1 MSLRK
6 SSTRRNRER
15 GSVLLIAMIALV
27 AMVTLGSLTVVT
39 VRSALSGTTHDRFK
53 AVALSAAEAGIAV
66 GLDYARQRIVPGDLW
81 SGLVEPPSP
90 LPILLLDLPGNTVRP
105 GPPGNGNIFNPD
117 AQAWYEVEF
126 LNNTDDGPYVPMVG
140 AVPPD
145 REPCR
150 GKHLGFCQ
158 GNDTD
163 GRIIIR
169 STGHGPNNAAVRLE
183 LEIQSPSIFG
193 AACDSGDA
201 TNSGNSYCGRIGD
214 TANQV
219 AR

>member
-27 AMVTLGSLTVVT
+27 ALITLGSLTVVT
-39 VRSALSGTTHDRFK
+39 VRSALSGSTHDRFK

-90 LPILLLDLPGNTVRP
+90 SPILLLDLPGNTVRP
-105 GPPGNGNIFNPD
+105 GQLGNIFRED

-126 LNNTDDGPYVPMVG
+126 INNTDDGPYIGPSG
-140 AVPPD
+140 TPP
-145 REPCR
+145 ECA

-183 LEIQSPSIFG
+183 LEIQSPSVFG
-193 AACDSGDA
+193 AACDSGES
-201 TNSGNSYCGRIGD
+201 TNSGNSYCGRVND
-214 TANQV
+214 TTNQV

>member
-15 GSVLLIAMIALV
+15 GSVLLVAMIALV
-27 AMVTLGSLTVVT
+27 ALVLLGSLTIVT
-39 VRSALSGTTHDRFK
+39 VRSSLSGSTHERFK

-66 GLDYARQRIVPGDLW
+66 GINYARQRFVPGAFWSDL
-81 SGLVEPPSP
+81 VDPEQIAHRP
-90 LPILLLDLPGNTVRP
+90 LDLPGNAAQP
-105 GPPGNGNIFNPD
+105 GQAGNIFHED
-117 AQAWYEVEF
+117 ARAWFEVEF
-126 LNNTDDGPYVPMVG
+126 LNNVDDGSYVGPSGSPPECANKHVG
-140 AVPPD
+140 Y
-145 REPCR
+145 
-150 GKHLGFCQ
+150 CQ

-183 LEIQSPSIFG
+183 VEIMNPAVQPVPCNTG
-193 AACDSGDA
+193 DS
-201 TNSGNSYCGRIGD
+201 TNSGNSYCGGIGNTSD
-214 TANQV
+214 QV

>member
-15 GSVLLIAMIALV
+15 GSVLLVAMIALV
-27 AMVTLGSLTVVT
+27 ALVLLGSLTIVT
-39 VRSALSGTTHDRFK
+39 VRSSLSGTTHERFK

-66 GLDYARQRIVPGDLW
+66 GINYARQRFVPGAFW
-81 SGLVEPPSP
+81 SDLVEPEQIAHKP
-90 LPILLLDLPGNTVRP
+90 LDLPGNDKKP
-105 GPPGNGNIFNPD
+105 EESGNIFNPD
-117 AQAWYEVEF
+117 AKSWYVVEF
-126 LNNTDDGPYVPMVG
+126 LNNTDDGPYIGPLG
-140 AVPPD
+140 TPAF
-145 REPCR
+145 CAS
-150 GKHLGFCQ
+150 KHLGYCE

-183 LEIQSPSIFG
+183 VEIMNPAVQPVPCNTG
-193 AACDSGDA
+193 DSS
-201 TNSGNSYCGRIGD
+201 NSGNSYCGGIGN
-214 TANQV
+214 TSGQV